1 MIGTLA
7 QVALGGAIGASA
19 RWGLDRWI
27 THIAGP
33 GFPLGVMFCN
43 VIGSLLMGLFI
54 VTAAHKGLTQLSPLI
69 ATGLLG
75 GFTTF
80 SAFSL
85 EAVNLM
91 ERGEATQALA
101 YVGLSVGASLGG
113 LYAGM
118 MIARGLFA

>member
-7 QVALGGAIGASA
+7 QVALGGAFGASI

-33 GFPLGVMFCN
+33 GFPLGVLTCN
-43 VIGSLLMGLFI
+43 VIGSLLMGFFI
-54 VTAAHKGLTQLSPLI
+54 STAAHKGLTHLSPLI

-91 ERGEATQALA
+91 ERGDPGPAIA
-101 YVGLSVGASLGG
+101 YVGLSVGASLGA

>member
-7 QVALGGAIGASA
+7 QVAFGGAIGASV
-19 RWGLDRWI
+19 RWGLGRYI
-27 THIAGP
+27 THITGP
-33 GFPLGVMFCN
+33 GFPLGVLTCN

-54 VTAAHKGLTQLSPLI
+54 ATAAHKELTHLSPLI

-80 SAFSL
+80 SAFSM
-85 EAVNLM
+85 EAVHLM
-91 ERGEATQALA
+91 ERGDAGQAIA
-101 YVGLSVGASLGG
+101 YIGLSVGTSLGA
-113 LYAGM
+113 LYAGL